1 MPALACLSRRAFMA
15 GSAAFVAMAGLDLLG
30 CSTSLSDGSAGPGTE
45 EGADHATDT
54 YYENGT
60 VYTVDA
66 NDPMAAALAVRD
78 GKIIYVG
85 DADNGRPYKN
95 AAENVVDLQGKF
107 VLPGMIDVHIHS
119 VSPDFFDFML
129 VGKTSSDD
137 MLKTIKDYVDSHP
150 DKETYSG
157 FGYAAALFPD

>member
-1 MPALACLSRRAFMA
+1 MCI
-15 GSAAFVAMAGLDLLG
+15 
-30 CSTSLSDGSAGPGTE
+30 
-45 EGADHATDT
+45 
-54 YYENGT
+54 
-60 VYTVDA
+60 
-66 NDPMAAALAVRD
+66 RD
-78 GKIIYVG
+78 
-85 DADNGRPYKN
+85 R
-95 AAENVVDLQGKF
+95 GKF

-157 FGYAAALFPD
+157 FGYAAALFPDEELERGPKKERLDAISPEMCIRDRSNSTTSP